1 MPSHIRPRTPDADS
15 WLESQKQE
23 PTDDCVKEGR
33 PDDLEIPDADP
44 YIAAFYRE
52 DGRCWASVRERF
64 QLETEI
70 ASSIVVRVRR

>member
-23 PTDDCVKEGR
+23 SCDDCVKEGR
-33 PDDLEIPDADP
+33 PDDLEIPERDP
-44 YIAAFYRE
+44 YIAAFYEE
-52 DGRCWASVRERF
+52 DGHRYASVRERF

-70 ASSIVVRVRR
+70 ASSVVVRVRR